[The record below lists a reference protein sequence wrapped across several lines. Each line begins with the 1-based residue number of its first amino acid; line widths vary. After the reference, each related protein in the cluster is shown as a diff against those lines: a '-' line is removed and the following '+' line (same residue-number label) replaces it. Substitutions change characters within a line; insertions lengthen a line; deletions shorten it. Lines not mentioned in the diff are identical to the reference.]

1 MNRNRIL
8 LASAGLLAASTLVLA
23 GCASGN
29 DSGGDDGGGDASA
42 IISVNGSEPQNPLI
56 PTNTNEV
63 GGGKIL
69 DAMFAGLVGYA
80 ADGSVFNDV
89 AEDITVEDPQ
99 NLTVTIREGLTFSDG
114 EEVTADNFIKAWNYG
129 ALASNE

>member
-42 IISVNGSEPQNPLI
+42 IISVNG
-56 PTNTNEV
+56 
-63 GGGKIL
+63 
-69 DAMFAGLVGYA
+69 
-80 ADGSVFNDV
+80 
-89 AEDITVEDPQ
+89 
-99 NLTVTIREGLTFSDG
+99 
-114 EEVTADNFIKAWNYG
+114 
-129 ALASNE
+129 